1 MNLKKIILNFYIIIF
16 ISITVTSCGGFS
28 NFKDNL
34 SYRNMPLAL
43 NQTKTV
49 DLVSYLKVSE
59 SKIINLKYTDKN
71 NSVFKAIRMKVKST
85 YEGEETDYLYLIK
98 NDVLIY
104 YGYPHE
110 FRRHSEEEIR
120 EGAEEVIMQIENEYL
135 NSSN

>member
-1 MNLKKIILNFYIIIF
+1 ML
-16 ISITVTSCGGFS
+16 TSCGGFS

-43 NQTKTV
+43 NQTKTD
-49 DLVSYLKVSE
+49 DLMDYLKVSE
-59 SKIINLKYTDKN
+59 SKIINLKYTDKT

-85 YEGEETDYLYLIK
+85 YEEEYTDYLYLIK

-110 FRRHSEEEIR
+110 FRRHSDEEIR
-120 EGAEEVIMQIENEYL
+120 ESAEEVVIVIENEYL

>member
-1 MNLKKIILNFYIIIF
+1 MNLKKIILNSYIIIV
-16 ISITVTSCGGFS
+16 ISVIFTSCGGFS

-34 SYRNMPLAL
+34 SYRNMPLVL
-43 NQTKTV
+43 NQSKTN
-49 DLVSYLKVSE
+49 DILNYLGIIE

-85 YEGEETDYLYLIK
+85 YEGEDTDYLYLIK
-98 NDVLIY
+98 NDILIY

-120 EGAEEVIMQIENEYL
+120 EGAEELVLQIENEYL
-135 NSSN
+135 KSNN

>member
-1 MNLKKIILNFYIIIF
+1 MKVKQIIF
-16 ISITVTSCGGFS
+16 NSYIVIVISILLTSCGGFS

-43 NQTKTV
+43 NQTKTD
-49 DLVSYLKVSE
+49 DLVDYLRISE

-85 YEGEETDYLYLIK
+85 NEGEVTDYLYLIK
-98 NDVLIY
+98 NDLLIY

-110 FRRHSEEEIR
+110 FRRHSDEDIR
-120 EGAEEVIMQIENEYL
+120 EGAEEIVMQIENEYL
-135 NSSN
+135 NNN